1 MKPTFTLSKFSGMI
15 ISVLSL
21 LVFNACEDKV
31 EVTQRYTIYE
41 PVFMTL
47 AEVRDAFEITEPAPM
62 TSRGKIYLYKHYL
75 LVNDP
80 GKGIHVIDNSDP
92 TQPNPVSFINIPG
105 NYDMS
110 VKNDILYADNYVDLL
125 AIDIS
130 DMNNI
135 QIKNRV
141 ESIFT
146 NFNNNFFFG
155 DELGI
160 MVEYNPV
167 EVVEVS
173 KQEVGS
179 ENWPAFFR
187 VSDVF
192 FQSTAD
198 FSRNAFA
205 MLESTSAAPGPS
217 TGIGG
222 SMATFTIVNDNLYI
236 LDNPSVMAFNISN
249 LEEPVKTATVN
260 LEWGIETIFPY
271 KENLFVGAQ
280 NGMYILD
287 NSNPDNP
294 VLLSTFTHISSCD
307 PVVVQDDRAYVT
319 LRSGNTCQ
327 GFTNQL
333 EVVDISNLKNPKL
346 VKTYPMTNPHGLGID
361 GNTLFICE
369 GASGLKIF
377 DAADDHT
384 IDQNLVLHRDDFDA
398 YDVIPF
404 NNILYLIGE
413 DGLFQFSYADR
424 ENIVLL
430 SELTFESS
438 MPEQ

>member
-1 MKPTFTLSKFSGMI
+1 
-15 ISVLSL
+15 
-21 LVFNACEDKV
+21 
-31 EVTQRYTIYE
+31 
-41 PVFMTL
+41 
-47 AEVRDAFEITEPAPM
+47 
-62 TSRGKIYLYKHYL
+62 
-75 LVNDP
+75 
-80 GKGIHVIDNSDP
+80 
-92 TQPNPVSFINIPG
+92 
-105 NYDMS
+105 
-110 VKNDILYADNYVDLL
+110 
-125 AIDIS
+125 
-130 DMNNI
+130 
-135 QIKNRV
+135 
-141 ESIFT
+141 
-146 NFNNNFFFG
+146 
-155 DELGI
+155 
-160 MVEYNPV
+160 
-167 EVVEVS
+167 
-173 KQEVGS
+173 
-179 ENWPAFFR
+179 
-187 VSDVF
+187 
-192 FQSTAD
+192 
-198 FSRNAFA
+198 
-205 MLESTSAAPGPS
+205 
-217 TGIGG
+217 
-222 SMATFTIVNDNLYI
+222 
-236 LDNPSVMAFNISN
+236 MAFNISN

-361 GNTLFICE
+361 GSTLFICE